1 VKTWA
6 LPEAD
11 YFLSGHASCP
21 GCAVALGV
29 RFVMKGLG
37 PKSVVVIPPSCI
49 AVMAGPMPL
58 SSMRVPVFQTA
69 FETTA
74 AAASGLARA
83 YKALGE
89 DVTVACLAGDGGTY
103 DIGIQALSG
112 AAERNEDI
120 LYVCFDNEGYQNTG
134 NQKSSATPWGARTT
148 STPRGKGT
156 RKKDIMEIMAA
167 HRIPYAA
174 TACPGY
180 PDDLVQKVEKARV
193 IRGTRFINVLSPCVP
208 GWGIPDDRS
217 LRIARLAVESRAW
230 PLFEVEEGLRYTI
243 TREPAGIP
251 VGEYLRAQQRYA
263 HLTDG
268 EVGEIQAEVDRRWQ
282 QLIRRTGEQP

>member
-1 VKTWA
+1 MNT
-6 LPEAD
+6 
-11 YFLSGHASCP
+11 
-21 GCAVALGV
+21 
-29 RFVMKGLG
+29 
-37 PKSVVVIPPSCI
+37 
-49 AVMAGPMPL
+49 
-58 SSMRVPVFQTA
+58 
-69 FETTA
+69 
-74 AAASGLARA
+74 
-83 YKALGE
+83 
-89 DVTVACLAGDGGTY
+89 
-103 DIGIQALSG
+103 GIQ
-112 AAERNEDI
+112 R
-120 LYVCFDNEGYQNTG
+120 
-134 NQKSSATPWGARTT
+134 SSATPRGAWTT
-148 STPRGKGT
+148 TTPAGHTKVEP
-156 RKKDIMEIMAA
+156 KKDLGEIMAA

-180 PDDLVQKVEKARV
+180 PDDLVGKVEKARA

-251 VGEYLRAQQRYA
+251 VAEYLRAQQRYA
-263 HLTDG
+263 HLTDA